1 MEESILLKI
10 FRLLTAIYR
19 FNTIPIKVEF
29 FTEIQRT
36 ILKFV
41 WNHKRTQTAN
51 GILTNKQT
59 NKQNKT
65 KTKAEGTMPPD
76 FKLCYKAVGIK
87 TVWYWH
93 RNRHLNQWY
102 SIESPEINLCIYS
115 QLIYGKVGKNIQ

>member
-1 MEESILLKI
+1 MFHRNTTNNLKI
-10 FRLLTAIYR
+10 C
-19 FNTIPIKVEF
+19 VEP
-29 FTEIQRT
+29 Q
-36 ILKFV
+36 KNSNSQ
-41 WNHKRTQTAN
+41 WN
-51 GILTNKQT
+51 LDKQT
-59 NKQNKT
+59 NKTKKNKT